1 MSPGEEGAGPWDR
14 LTGLHLG
21 PQAHTQPWKRAPCER
36 HALSPEQRLSTPGT
50 SGPWGPLTE
59 QAGCGVPPE
68 QGSPR
73 PSHLTEAEQGGERG
87 GHGVPSLR
95 SRLWGWRRPGC
106 PPDRQTTGCWQSEA
120 GFSHQGRHISVPTE
134 RRTVPPRKPGICL
147 HGRAGSQPRDFLR
160 RPFQMR
166 KARLLPSASLASPRL
181 ASGSA
186 SSSARPSAGPRGV
199 LTVAGVMRPWRC
211 FGEGSDPQRQ
221 VLFLNWRMVTL
232 QCGAGFCHTSAWIGR
247 MCHRPSRPIPP
258 L

>member
-59 QAGCGVPPE
+59 QGGCGVPPE

-106 PPDRQTTGCWQSEA
+106 PPDRQTTGRVLSGA
-120 GFSHQGRHISVPTE
+120 GASCHAAFTSASPQEGE
-134 RRTVPPRKPGICL
+134 
-147 HGRAGSQPRDFLR
+147 QP
-160 RPFQMR
+160 
-166 KARLLPSASLASPRL
+166 LLESLASSPGQSQCVPETPLPVEGIRDTAFPL
-181 ASGSA
+181 R
-186 SSSARPSAGPRGV
+186 ARFRVCFLLCPPISRSPWGPHRGWGHQA
-199 LTVAGVMRPWRC
+199 LEMLRGGLRSPETH
-211 FGEGSDPQRQ
+211 F
-221 VLFLNWRMVTL
+221 F
-232 QCGAGFCHTSAWIGR
+232 
-247 MCHRPSRPIPP
+247 
-258 L
+258 